1 MHFFEIENVAFQ
13 IWAYPISY
21 VELIGTVF
29 GLVSVYLASRAN
41 ILTWGTGI
49 VNEVFLFMLFF
60 QVQLYADM
68 FLQIYFF
75 VVTVYGW
82 YNWNKTT
89 REIKISQIS
98 FRNKIFLV
106 LAIIIGTL
114 IAGFLFTNIHVYLPT
129 YFKIKAAYPFTD
141 SFVMVASIV
150 ATILLAKKKIEN
162 WYLWIAVDLVCVVLY
177 FKKGIYF
184 LSLEYFIFL
193 GLTSYGLYH
202 WKQQLS
208 ND

>member
-1 MHFFEIENVAFQ
+1 MNFFEITNVAFQ
-13 IWAYPISY
+13 IWDYPISY
-21 VELIGTVF
+21 VELIGTLF
-29 GLVSVYLASRAN
+29 GLISVYFASRTN

-49 VNEVFLFMLFF
+49 VNEVFLFILFF

-75 VVTVYGW
+75 IVTLYGW
-82 YNWNKTT
+82 YKWNSKTA
-89 REIKISQIS
+89 EAKISETS
-98 FRNKIFLV
+98 FRNKIFLTV
-106 LAIIIGTL
+106 TILIGTS
-114 IAGFLFTNIHVYLPT
+114 ISGFLFTNIHLYWPT
-129 YFKIKAAYPFTD
+129 YFKIQATYPFTD
-141 SFVMVASIV
+141 SFVMASSII

-177 FKKGIYF
+177 FKKGVYF

-193 GLTSYGLYH
+193 GLASYGLYH
-202 WKQQLS
+202 WNQLS